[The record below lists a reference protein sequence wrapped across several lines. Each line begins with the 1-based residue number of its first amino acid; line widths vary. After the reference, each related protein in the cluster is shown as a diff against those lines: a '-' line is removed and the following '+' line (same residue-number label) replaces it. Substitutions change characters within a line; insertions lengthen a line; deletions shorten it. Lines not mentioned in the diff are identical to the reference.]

1 MIWFCSHWKWENT
14 VNVLPNP
21 LLVWRF
27 CYFGLKFTKQ
37 QYSSLYAANVC
48 FVNLWGWCLVLLI
61 TICLQEGKI
70 VIWTLTYLSRSLC
83 CVDCNNKQSPPFSP
97 IFLLLISL
105 LKHCLPKHDTIQYF
119 CSIYFIDFGAGCL
132 LQQRYTTLPRTL
144 YLSIYMSLSWCFCI
158 PFS

>member
-1 MIWFCSHWKWENT
+1 MLLIWFCSRWNWEYCQR
-14 VNVLPNP
+14 VL
-21 LLVWRF
+21 VQRF

-83 CVDCNNKQSPPFSP
+83 CVDYNNKQSLPFSW
-97 IFLLLISL
+97 FLLLLMSL

-119 CSIYFIDFGAGCL
+119 WSIYFTDFGAWL
-132 LQQRYTTLPRTL
+132 FVAAKLT
-144 YLSIYMSLSWCFCI
+144 SLNQSGI
-158 PFS
+158 QHGK